1 MKLYHVS
8 ENPNL
13 SLMIPR
19 IPVNK
24 LTKKG
29 YENSTIGR
37 ISFAPTIGDCI
48 SAAPRGKAGEI
59 LYVYSPTQINK
70 SAIYHPKPSE
80 VPDAKYSHEVWYLEP
95 VTVKKVAVIVVGDA
109 FMQKQF
115 LEPRAWE
122 KHFTLRYHNFKRFK
136 KDPTKEQI
144 DEYLLSQPVYQK
156 QMKMLKKAEQGK
168 KALLA
173 AAATAGGASVFL
185 LIGNKLKNIIKK

>member
-1 MKLYHVS
+1 MNLYHIS

-13 SLMIPR
+13 TLMIPR
-19 IPVNK
+19 VPVNK

-59 LYVYSPTQINK
+59 LYVYKPVQINK
-70 SAIYHPKPSE
+70 NAVYRPKPSE

-95 VTVKKVAVIVVGDA
+95 TTVKKVAVIVVGDA

-122 KHFTLRYHNFKRFK
+122 KHFILRYHNFKRFK
-136 KDPTKEQI
+136 NDPTKEQV
-144 DEYLLSQPVYQK
+144 DEYLNTQPMYQK
-156 QMKMLKKAEQGK
+156 QLQTLKKAEQAK
-168 KALLA
+168 KTLMKAALNA
-173 AAATAGGASVFL
+173 AGAGVFL
-185 LIGNKLKNIIKK
+185 LVGNKLKSLIKK

>member
-13 SLMIPR
+13 SLMTPR
-19 IPVNK
+19 VPVNK

-29 YENSTIGR
+29 YENSTTGR

-59 LYVYSPTQINK
+59 LYVYTPTSINK
-70 SAIYHPKPSE
+70 SAVYHPKPSE

-95 VTVKKVAVIVVGDA
+95 TTVKKVAVIVVGDA

-136 KDPTKEQI
+136 KNPTKEQV
-144 DEYLLSQPVYQK
+144 DEYLMTQPIYQRQRRMLEK
-156 QMKMLKKAEQGK
+156 QEKAAK
-168 KALLA
+168 VLTKAVLTSA
-173 AAATAGGASVFL
+173 GASVFL
-185 LIGNKLKNIIKK
+185 LVGHKIKKLLNK